1 MSTKINSLKEN
12 FSFELLDYEIEH
24 QGQAVIDIAVDMDY
38 KEGIGQENPFE
49 YPDFIPIAEFI
60 DNFLVTYPNE
70 TDFWE
75 ILNKNLIRTLLTQP
89 IPTPYGVEYN
99 LDEILDS
106 LTVDIQVQSGSSD
119 FSIPRASQVV
129 GIPETEVEVNL
140 GENFSFELLDYEI
153 EHQGQAVIDIAVDMD
168 YKEGIGQ
175 ENPFEYPDFVPIAEF
190 IDNFLVTYPNE
201 TDFWEILNKN
211 LIRTLLTQ
219 PIPTPYGVE
228 YNLDEILDSLTVDI
242 QVQSGSSDFSIPRAS
257 QVVGIPETEVE
268 VNLGE
273 NFSFELLDY
282 EIEHQ
287 GQAVIDIAVD
297 MDYKEGIGQENPFEY
312 PDFVPIAEFIDNFLV
327 TYPNETDF
335 WEILNK
341 NLIRTLLTQPIPTP
355 YGVEYNLDEILDSLT
370 VDIQVQSGSSD
381 FSIPRASQVVGIP
394 ETEVEVNLGEN
405 FSFELLDYEIEHQGQ
420 AVIDIAVDMDYKEGI
435 GQENPFEY
443 PDFIPIAQFIDN
455 FLVTYPNET
464 DFWEILNKNLIRT
477 LLTQPIPTPYGV
489 EYNLDEILDSLTVD
503 IQVQSGSS
511 DFSIPRAS
519 QVVQTVDQIEDT
531 ELLQVVFGTAGDDIF
546 DSAFPEDTQFEGAKQ
561 ILFTGNGND
570 KVDVSQIGINNW
582 IDTGSGNDIVFTGT
596 SNRIILGNDND
607 IIFAGTGQGGNYIS
621 LGEGKDQ
628 LWVSTNNNDLPE
640 NLNQINDFNP
650 EDDVIG
656 FANTIL
662 SLDNK
667 GELWD
672 YQQLGNDIII
682 SAFGQEIAQLFNT
695 TITESNFVFFGH
707 QQNL

>member
-175 ENPFEYPDFVPIAEF
+175 ENPFEYPDFIPIAE
-190 IDNFLVTYPNE
+190 
-201 TDFWEILNKN
+201 
-211 LIRTLLTQ
+211 
-219 PIPTPYGVE
+219 
-228 YNLDEILDSLTVDI
+228 
-242 QVQSGSSDFSIPRAS
+242 
-257 QVVGIPETEVE
+257 
-268 VNLGE
+268 
-273 NFSFELLDY
+273 
-282 EIEHQ
+282 
-287 GQAVIDIAVD
+287 
-297 MDYKEGIGQENPFEY
+297 
-312 PDFVPIAEFIDNFLV
+312 
-327 TYPNETDF
+327 
-335 WEILNK
+335 
-341 NLIRTLLTQPIPTP
+341 
-355 YGVEYNLDEILDSLT
+355 
-370 VDIQVQSGSSD
+370 
-381 FSIPRASQVVGIP
+381 
-394 ETEVEVNLGEN
+394 
-405 FSFELLDYEIEHQGQ
+405 
-420 AVIDIAVDMDYKEGI
+420 
-435 GQENPFEY
+435 
-443 PDFIPIAQFIDN
+443 FIDN

>member
-1 MSTKINSLKEN
+1 MTTRINSLEEN
-12 FSFELLDYEIEH
+12 FSFELLDYQIEH

-60 DNFLVTYPNE
+60 NNFLVTYPNE

-99 LDEILDS
+99 LDEVLDS
-106 LTVDIQVQSGSSD
+106 LTVHIQVQSGSSD
-119 FSIPRASQVV
+119 FSIPRASKVV
-129 GIPETEVEVNL
+129 GTPE
-140 GENFSFELLDYEI
+140 
-153 EHQGQAVIDIAVDMD
+153 A
-168 YKEGIGQ
+168 
-175 ENPFEYPDFVPIAEF
+175 
-190 IDNFLVTYPNE
+190 
-201 TDFWEILNKN
+201 
-211 LIRTLLTQ
+211 
-219 PIPTPYGVE
+219 
-228 YNLDEILDSLTVDI
+228 
-242 QVQSGSSDFSIPRAS
+242 
-257 QVVGIPETEVE
+257 
-268 VNLGE
+268 
-273 NFSFELLDY
+273 
-282 EIEHQ
+282 
-287 GQAVIDIAVD
+287 
-297 MDYKEGIGQENPFEY
+297 
-312 PDFVPIAEFIDNFLV
+312 
-327 TYPNETDF
+327 
-335 WEILNK
+335 
-341 NLIRTLLTQPIPTP
+341 
-355 YGVEYNLDEILDSLT
+355 
-370 VDIQVQSGSSD
+370 
-381 FSIPRASQVVGIP
+381 
-394 ETEVEVNLGEN
+394 EVEVNLGEN

-443 PDFIPIAQFIDN
+443 PDFIPIAEFINN
-455 FLVTYPNET
+455 FLVNYPNET

-477 LLTQPIPTPYGV
+477 LLTQPIPTPYGI
-489 EYNLDEILDSLTVD
+489 EYNLSDILDSLTVD

-519 QVVQTVDQIEDT
+519 KVVQTVDRIE
-531 ELLQVVFGTAGDDIF
+531 ELGSLPVVFGTAGDDIF

-561 ILFTGNGND
+561 ILFTGSGND
-570 KVDVSQIGINNW
+570 NVDVSQVGINNW
-582 IDTGSGNDIVFTGT
+582 INTGSGNDIVFTGT

-607 IIFAGTGQGGNYIS
+607 VIFAGTGQGGNYVS

-628 LWVSTNNNDLPE
+628 LWVSTNDNDLPE

-656 FANTIL
+656 FANTVL
-662 SLDNK
+662 NLGNK

-695 TITESNFVFFGH
+695 TITESNFVFFGF